1 MKRVLIIGSSGF
13 IGRSLVDALL
23 ADREI
28 ALTGFG
34 RTPVSE
40 HVSKIRFIRGYFEDQ
55 GILTEAMRNQDIVYH
70 LISQSIP
77 SSSWETPEI
86 EIEKNLTPSI
96 RLIELAAAAGVK
108 KICFASSGGTVYG
121 PSDSPLTEDSPTE
134 PFSPYG
140 IVKRAFESFLEYARC
155 RFGINYDIY
164 RISNAYGE
172 GQDVSKGLGFI
183 NTTLENIVDGRVV
196 IIYGDGETVRD
207 FIHVRDVGRL
217 LAYGVKGNLNESNV
231 FNLSSGHAISLNELL
246 SLIREVVGMDFRVE
260 YRPGRLNDN
269 KMVMLNNSKIMS
281 LMSDVPLIDLKDG
294 VQEAYNYIKKRS
306 LYVEK
311 TVR

>member
-13 IGRSLVDALL
+13 IGRSLAAALST
-23 ADREI
+23 DGEVTV
-28 ALTGFG
+28 TGFG
-34 RTPVSE
+34 RTPASGPNGN
-40 HVSKIRFIRGYFEDQ
+40 IRFLNGSFEDSDA
-55 GILTEAMRNQDIVYH
+55 LTRALQDQDIVYH

-77 SSSWETPEI
+77 SSSWDNPSV

-96 RLIELAAAAGVK
+96 KLIELAAAAGVK

-121 PSDSPLTEDSPTE
+121 PSDSPLNEESPTD

-140 IVKRAFESFLEYARC
+140 IVKRAFESFLVYAKH

-183 NTTLENIVDGRVV
+183 NTALENIVYGRAVV
-196 IIYGDGETVRD
+196 IYGDGETVRD
-207 FIHVRDVGRL
+207 FIHVRDVGKL
-217 LAYGVKGNLNESNV
+217 LALNVNANLYESNV

-246 SLIREVVGMDFRVE
+246 TLIRTVVEIDFRVE
-260 YRPGRLNDN
+260 YKVGRLNDN
-269 KMVMLNNSKIMS
+269 KKVMLENTRIMS
-281 LMSDVPLIDLKDG
+281 LAGDLQLTNLKDG
-294 VQEAYNYIKKRS
+294 VREAYNHIKKRS

-311 TVR
+311 IVR